1 MLCVFKIQFIL
12 ILLQIAA
19 GCNNIKYL
27 NTDREHEDG
36 QGICVCVEANGEYW
50 KYLYTLKER

>member
-27 NTDREHEDG
+27 NTDREPG
-36 QGICVCVEANGEYW
+36 NGKGICVSVW
-50 KYLYTLKER
+50 KPTGNIGNTYV